1 MKKKILRI
9 INSLNPKYGGPAV
22 AIIDSSVELIK
33 NGHKVDILTND
44 PENSNFHKNKKIK
57 VINLGLGVGNYS
69 FNYKLILWLIKNKK
83 KYDNFIIHGIWEFQ
97 TLIARILLKK
107 KYFVFIHGQLDPF
120 FEKQFFK
127 KIKKKIYWFLFEKK
141 NLIFSKS
148 VLLTTQEEKNLLNK
162 TYVNTDKIKKK
173 VIGYGIKKKILN
185 IKKLKS
191 NFFKNYPILKKK
203 SFFLYLGRFHE
214 KKGCDTLIESIDRL
228 SKKNINVNLLMVGPD
243 NDYKNYL
250 KKIVK
255 KKKLDKQI
263 IWSKALSGNLKWGA
277 ILSSKAMVLAS
288 NGENFGVSIA
298 ESLSCSKPVIITNK
312 VNIYKSIKNFKAGIV
327 SKNNPLSFEK
337 SISSF
342 LKMNTF
348 ELKKM
353 SINANKCFNQN
364 FNISVNIKILEKLL
378 T

>member
-22 AIIDSSVELIK
+22 AIIDSSVELIN

-44 PENSNFHKNKKIK
+44 PENSNFHKIEKIK
-57 VINLGLGVGNYS
+57 VINLGSGIGNYS
-69 FNYKLILWLIKNKK
+69 FNYKLILWLIKNKN

-148 VLLTTQEEKNLLNK
+148 ILLTTQKEKNLLNK

-185 IKKLKS
+185 NKKLKS
-191 NFFKNYPILKKK
+191 NFYKNYPILKKK

-214 KKGCDTLIESIDRL
+214 KKGCDILIESIDRL
-228 SKKNINVNLLMVGPD
+228 SKKNINVNLFMVGPD

-277 ILSSKAMVLAS
+277 ILSSRAMVLAS
-288 NGENFGVSIA
+288 HGENFGVSIA

-312 VNIYKSIKNFKAGIV
+312 VNTYKSIKNFKAGIV

>member
-22 AIIDSSVELIK
+22 AIIDSSVELIN

-44 PENSNFHKNKKIK
+44 PENSNFHKIKKIK
-57 VINLGLGVGNYS
+57 VINLGSGIGNYS
-69 FNYKLILWLIKNKK
+69 FNYKLFLWLLKNKN
-83 KYDNFIIHGIWEFQ
+83 KYDNFIIHGIWEFH

-148 VLLTTQEEKNLLNK
+148 ILLTTQEEKRLLNK

-191 NFFKNYPILKKK
+191 DFLKNYPLLKKK
-203 SFFLYLGRFHE
+203 FFFLYLGRFHE
-214 KKGCDTLIESIDRL
+214 KKGCDILIESIDRL

-255 KKKLDKQI
+255 KKRLDKQI

-277 ILSSKAMVLAS
+277 ILSSRAMVLAS
-288 NGENFGVSIA
+288 HGENFGVSIA

-312 VNIYKSIKNFKAGIV
+312 VNIYKSIKNFNAGIV
-327 SKNNPLSFEK
+327 SKNNSSSFEK

-342 LKMNTF
+342 LKMNSF

>member
-22 AIIDSSVELIK
+22 AIIDSSVELIN
-33 NGHKVDILTND
+33 NGHEVDILTND
-44 PENSNFHKNKKIK
+44 PENSNFHKIKKIK
-57 VINLGLGVGNYS
+57 VINLGSGIGNYS
-69 FNYKLILWLIKNKK
+69 FNYKLFLWLIKNKN
-83 KYDNFIIHGIWEFQ
+83 KYDNFIIHGIWEFH

-148 VLLTTQEEKNLLNK
+148 ILLTTQEEKRLLNK

-191 NFFKNYPILKKK
+191 DFLKNYPLLKKK
-203 SFFLYLGRFHE
+203 FFFLYLGRFHE
-214 KKGCDTLIESIDRL
+214 KKGCDILIESIDQL

-255 KKKLDKQI
+255 KKRLHKQI

-277 ILSSKAMVLAS
+277 ILSSRAMVLAS
-288 NGENFGVSIA
+288 HGENFGVSIA

-312 VNIYKSIKNFKAGIV
+312 VNIYKSIKNFNAGIV
-327 SKNNPLSFEK
+327 SKNNSSSFEK

-342 LKMNTF
+342 LKMNSF